1 MSEVLDDNKFAD
13 TAKRLYDTYIIT
25 RNGQMIKELDFLGI
39 MKIILMGEAGIYVPM
54 LPVL

>member
-1 MSEVLDDNKFAD
+1 
-13 TAKRLYDTYIIT
+13 
-25 RNGQMIKELDFLGI
+25 MIKELDFLGI